1 MTRPDVLAELEARGL
16 VQDVT
21 DREELR
27 KLLAGESVTF
37 YAGYDPTAA
46 SLHAGNLV
54 PLRVMR
60 ALADAGHKMIAVVGG
75 ATGMIGD
82 PSGRSTERNLLDE
95 AALAKNLAALH
106 AQVKRFVSAGAAI
119 VNNRDWFG
127 MSYLDFLRDVGKH
140 VTVNQMLAKESVK
153 NRIESEAGISY
164 TEFSYMLLQAYD
176 YARLAIDHDCRL
188 QVGGSD
194 QWGNI
199 LLGCDLGRK
208 LGYPKP
214 MYGLVAPLLLT
225 STGEKFGKSTGGG
238 KVWLDAALTSP
249 YDFYQFWLNT
259 PDADVGAYLRKF
271 SFRPLPEIDDL
282 LAEHAK
288 DPPRR
293 LAQRALAQDVTSWV
307 HDGRTAPEVQN
318 VGAAPASVTAIGPV
332 TGSVVASSATL
343 FTQSLSVEAGRFIWT
358 PSANDLVSATENLPH
373 TDVSRAEL
381 EGGIILVDL
390 LVRTGLAK
398 SKRAARDLIQQG
410 GAYVNDQ
417 RIADVAFVVDAQ
429 HVAADSGTIRLR
441 SGKKTYHVVRAV

>member
-1 MTRPDVLAELEARGL
+1 MGADVLAELEARGL

-27 KLLAGESVTF
+27 KLLAGESISF
-37 YAGYDPTAA
+37 YSGYDPTAA
-46 SLHAGNLV
+46 SMHAGNLV

-82 PSGRSTERNLLDE
+82 PSGRSSERNLLDNE
-95 AALAKNLAALH
+95 TLAKNVASLH
-106 AQVKRFVSAGAAI
+106 AQVKRFVSADAKI

-127 MSYLDFLRDVGKH
+127 MGYLDFLRDVGKH

-153 NRIESEAGISY
+153 NRIETEAGISY

-176 YARLAIDHDCRL
+176 YTRLALDHDCRL

-238 KVWLDAALTSP
+238 KVWLDLSLTSAH
-249 YDFYQFWLNT
+249 DFYQFWVNT

-271 SFRPLPEIDDL
+271 SFHPLGVIDEI
-282 LAEHAK
+282 LAEHQQ
-288 DPPRR
+288 DPPLRV
-293 LAQRALAQDVTSWV
+293 AQHALALDVTTWA
-307 HDGRTAPEVQN
+307 HGFDAAA
-318 VGAAPASVTAIGPV
+318 GAVR
-332 TGSVVASSATL
+332 SSATM
-343 FTQSLSVEAGRFIWT
+343 FGPSVLKTVDKLTSRSPAARLAMSTAGE
-358 PSANDLVSATENLPH
+358 SAATGDMPTTEVP
-373 TDVSRAEL
+373 RAEL
-381 EGGIILVDL
+381 DTGVQLVEL
-390 LVRTGLAK
+390 LVRAKLAD
-398 SKRAARDLIQQG
+398 SKGAARRLIQQG
-410 GAYVNDQ
+410 GAYVNEE
-417 RIADVAFVVDAQ
+417 RITDVAFVVGAK
-429 HVAADSGTIRLR
+429 HLAADNGTIRLR
-441 SGKKTYHVVRAV
+441 SGKKTYHVIRAV